1 MTAALPSQLSPG
13 TVGMVQWTLVGIE
26 VLVLAWVVAWLGR
39 DSRLGR
45 VVRSVVRG
53 FVRRFRRRTALA
65 AVSPESA
72 VALGGA
78 RPTRLVSAGGGTA
91 EPMRPA
97 TPAPRDESRTP
108 RSLRLTHTPARGQ
121 EAVAKHV
128 RAPSALHCP
137 GCGALLVRGEVAAR
151 LVTRCP
157 GCERRVAVR
166 LDGDRVVVTLEG

>member
-1 MTAALPSQLSPG
+1 MAAALPSQLSPG

-45 VVRSVVRG
+45 VVRG
-53 FVRRFRRRTALA
+53 FVRRFRRRTTLA

-91 EPMRPA
+91 ESMRPA
-97 TPAPRDESRTP
+97 ASASRDLSRTP

-121 EAVAKHV
+121 EAAKPG